1 MDCDVAPVLHTLP
14 LAALDVKVVD
24 APVQKEVIPE
34 ITGMA
39 GNGFT
44 VTVVISDV
52 TLHPFPLATVTE

>member
-14 LAALDVKVVD
+14 VGALDVKVVD

-34 ITGMA
+34 IEGTD
-39 GNGFT
+39 GNAFT

-52 TLHPFPLATVTE
+52 ALHPFPLATVTE